1 VATTLPRAL
10 RLNGQI
16 PGILLMPD
24 SVAGTVI
31 GVAVADLALAQVASG
46 FRLMPC
52 SVLGLLWLQT
62 HFERRHWEPLAA
74 GHVSIDSMSCQKLC
88 CDAQAAGLS
97 VSRLAI

>member
-1 VATTLPRAL
+1 MARLP
-10 RLNGQI
+10 G
-16 PGILLMPD
+16 LLMPD
-24 SVAGTVI
+24 PVTGTVI

-74 GHVSIDSMSCQKLC
+74 GQVSVDSRSCHELC
-88 CDAQAAGLS
+88 CDAEAAGLR
-97 VSRLAI
+97 VSRLKV